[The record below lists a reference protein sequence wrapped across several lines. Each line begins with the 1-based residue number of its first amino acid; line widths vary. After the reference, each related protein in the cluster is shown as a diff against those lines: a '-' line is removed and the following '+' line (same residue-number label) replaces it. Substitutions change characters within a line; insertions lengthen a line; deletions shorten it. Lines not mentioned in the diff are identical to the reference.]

1 MQRFFETARTLLR
14 NRSFLALLLC
24 NILLGLAYSFVG
36 PFMSMFGVEEV
47 GMSNVVFGV
56 FMTVTSLSAILLST
70 LLAHWS
76 DTRFSRR
83 TMLVLGAVCGTLGY
97 AGYAFV
103 RDVTWLVV
111 IGSLL
116 LGVSS
121 ITFSQL
127 FAHARE
133 MVSRSDVSPTET
145 PLYMN
150 VFRLFFAL
158 SWTVGPATAAWVMLH
173 YSYRGTFLVAA
184 AVFLL
189 FLLAVLRYVPYA
201 PPFVGGKKPAV
212 LPLRRALT
220 RPVVLAHF
228 VAFVLV
234 FTATTICMSNL
245 PLLVLKTLG
254 GNQGHVGI
262 IYSVAP
268 VFELPFMFFF
278 GMLATKG
285 DHARLIRLA
294 FLLAV
299 VYFAGLSLVR
309 APWQVY
315 PLQVISAAI
324 VAVVSGIAIT
334 FFQNFLPDQ
343 VGTATNLYSNA
354 MRVGGTAGYLL
365 FAAIAEP
372 FGYRAVF
379 IFCTGLCLIALGIL
393 LHYRRQ
399 AGSAETPLAA
409 TRPAAP

>member
-1 MQRFFETARTLLR
+1 MQRFLNTARTIFR
-14 NRSFLALLLC
+14 NRSFVALLVC

-36 PFMSMFGVEEV
+36 PFMSMFGIEEV
-47 GMSNVVFGV
+47 KMSNFTFGM
-56 FMTVTSLSAILLST
+56 FMTITSVVAIVLST

-83 TMLVLGAVCGTLGY
+83 SMLVLGAICGTLGY
-97 AGYAFV
+97 AGYAIV
-103 RDVTWLVV
+103 RDVVWLTI
-111 IGSLL
+111 IGSFV
-116 LGVSS
+116 LGISS

-133 MVSRSDVSPTET
+133 MLSRSDVPPTET

-150 VFRLFFAL
+150 IFRLFFAL
-158 SWTVGPATAAWVMLH
+158 SWTVGPATASWVMIH
-173 YSYRGTFLVAA
+173 YSYFGTFLVAA
-184 AVFLL
+184 TVFLL
-189 FLLAVLRYVPYA
+189 FLLAVLRFVPYA
-201 PPFVGGKKPAV
+201 PPFVGAKASKP
-212 LPLRRALT
+212 LPLSQALT
-220 RPVVLAHF
+220 RPIVLAHF
-228 VAFVLV
+228 VAFVLI
-234 FTATTICMSNL
+234 FTASTICMSNL
-245 PLLVLKTLG
+245 PLLVLNTIG

-294 FLLAV
+294 VILAV
-299 VYFAGLSLVR
+299 LYYAGLSLVG
-309 APWQVY
+309 APWHIY

-324 VAVVSGIAIT
+324 VAVISGIAIT

-354 MRVGGTAGYLL
+354 MRVGGIAGYLCFGGL
-365 FAAIAEP
+365 AQA

-379 IFCTGLCLIALGIL
+379 VFCTGLCVVALGIL
-393 LHYRRQ
+393 YYYRR
-399 AGSAETPLAA
+399 ASASI
-409 TRPAAP
+409 PAH

>member
-1 MQRFFETARTLLR
+1 MHRFLQTARILLR

-24 NILLGLAYSFVG
+24 NVLLGLAYSFVG
-36 PFMSMFGVEEV
+36 PFMSLFGTQEV
-47 GMSNVVFGV
+47 GMSNLVFGV
-56 FMTVTSLSAILLST
+56 FMTITSVAAIVLST

-83 TMLVLGAVCGTLGY
+83 SMLVLGAVCGTAGY
-97 AGYAFV
+97 LGYAFV
-103 RDVTWLVV
+103 RDVVWLTV
-111 IGSLL
+111 IGSVV
-116 LGVSS
+116 LGLSS

-133 MVSRSDVSPTET
+133 MLSRSEVSPTET

-158 SWTVGPATAAWVMLH
+158 SWTVGPALASWVNIH

-184 AVFLL
+184 AVFGL
-189 FLLAVLRYVPYA
+189 FLLAVLRFVPHA
-201 PPFVGGKKPAV
+201 PPLAGSPGAPP

-228 VAFVLV
+228 IAFVLI
-234 FTATTICMSNL
+234 FTATTISMSNL
-245 PLLVLKTLG
+245 PMLVTETLG

-278 GMLATKG
+278 GLLATKG
-285 DHARLIRLA
+285 DHGRLIRLS
-294 FLLAV
+294 FLLSV
-299 VYFAGLSLVR
+299 VYYAGLCVVD
-309 APWQVY
+309 APWHIY

-324 VAVVSGIAIT
+324 VAVTSGIAIT

-343 VGTATNLYSNA
+343 VGTATNLYANA
-354 MRVGGTAGYLL
+354 MRAGGIAGYLCFGAL
-365 FAAIAEP
+365 AQA

-379 IFCTGLCLIALGIL
+379 AFCTVLCAIALGIL
-393 LHYRRQ
+393 QYYRQ
-399 AGSAETPLAA
+399 QQDGPHAA
-409 TRPAAP
+409 TAAG

>member
-1 MQRFFETARTLLR
+1 MQRFLQTARILVR
-14 NRSFLALLLC
+14 NRSFLALLVC
-24 NILLGLAYSFVG
+24 NVLLGLAYSFVG
-36 PFMSMFGVEEV
+36 PFMSLFGTQEV
-47 GMSNVVFGV
+47 GMSNLVFGV
-56 FMTVTSLSAILLST
+56 FMTTTSVVAIVLST

-83 TMLVLGAVCGTLGY
+83 SMLVLGAVCGTAGY
-97 AGYAFV
+97 LGYAFV
-103 RDVTWLVV
+103 RDVVWLTV
-111 IGSLL
+111 IGSLV
-116 LGVSS
+116 LGISS

-133 MVSRSDVSPTET
+133 MLSRSEVSPTET

-158 SWTVGPATAAWVMLH
+158 SWTVGPAIASWVNLR

-184 AVFLL
+184 AVFGL
-189 FLLAVLRYVPYA
+189 FLLAVLRFVPHA
-201 PPFVGGKKPAV
+201 PPFARRQNAQPM
-212 LPLRRALT
+212 PLRRALT

-228 VAFVLV
+228 IAFVLV
-234 FTATTICMSNL
+234 FTATTISMSNL
-245 PLLVLKTLG
+245 PKLVTETLG

-278 GMLATKG
+278 GLLATKG
-285 DHARLIRLA
+285 DHGRLIRLS
-294 FLLAV
+294 FLLSV
-299 VYFAGLSLVR
+299 LYYAGLCVVR
-309 APWQVY
+309 APWHIY

-324 VAVVSGIAIT
+324 VAVTSGIAIT

-354 MRVGGTAGYLL
+354 MRAGGIAGYLCFGAL
-365 FAAIAEP
+365 AQA

-379 IFCTGLCLIALGIL
+379 VFCTVICAIALGL
-393 LHYRRQ
+393 LLFYRERDGHGPE
-399 AGSAETPLAA
+399 AGAAA
-409 TRPAAP
+409 T

>member
-1 MQRFFETARTLLR
+1 MQRFLSTARTVLR
-14 NRSFLALLLC
+14 HRSFLALLGC

-36 PFMSMFGVEEV
+36 PFMSMFGVEEA
-47 GMSNVVFGV
+47 GMSNATFGL
-56 FMTVTSLSAILLST
+56 FMTVTSLSAIVLST
-70 LLAHWS
+70 VLAHWS

-83 TMLVLGAVCGTLGY
+83 AMLVLGAVCGTLGY
-97 AGYAFV
+97 AAYAWL
-103 RDVTWLVV
+103 RDVVWLTVV
-111 IGSLL
+111 GSLL

-133 MVSRSDVSPTET
+133 MLSRSDVPPADT

-158 SWTVGPATAAWVMLH
+158 SWTVGPATASWVMLH
-173 YSYRGTFLVAA
+173 WRYRGTFLVAA
-184 AVFLL
+184 AVFFL
-189 FLLAVLRYVPYA
+189 FLLAILRCVPYA
-201 PPFVGGKKPAV
+201 PPFVGEKKPKP

-228 VAFVLV
+228 VAFVLI
-234 FTATTICMSNL
+234 FTASTICMSNL
-245 PLLVLKTLG
+245 PLLVLRTLG
-254 GNQGHVGI
+254 GHEANVGI

-285 DHARLIRLA
+285 DHARLIRFA

-299 VYFAGLSLVR
+299 IYYTGLALVR
-309 APWQVY
+309 APWHIY
-315 PLQVISAAI
+315 PLQILSAAV

-365 FAAIAEP
+365 FAALAEP
-372 FGYRAVF
+372 LGYRLVF
-379 IFCTGLCLIALGIL
+379 VFCTVLCVVALGIL
-393 LHYRRQ
+393 LFYRRRD
-399 AGSAETPLAA
+399 AAPPPEAA
-409 TRPAAP
+409 TTG

>member
-1 MQRFFETARTLLR
+1 MQRFLETARTIFR
-14 NRSFLALLLC
+14 NRSFMALLCC
-24 NILLGLAYSFVG
+24 NVLLGLAYSFVG

-47 GMSNVVFGV
+47 KMSNVTFGV
-56 FMTVTSLSAILLST
+56 FMTITSVTAIVLST
-70 LLAHWS
+70 VLAHWS
-76 DTRFSRR
+76 DTRCSRR

-97 AGYAFV
+97 AAYAVV
-103 RDVTWLVV
+103 RDVVWLTV
-111 IGSLL
+111 IGSLV
-116 LGVSS
+116 LGISS

-133 MVSRSDVSPTET
+133 MLSRSDVSPTET

-158 SWTVGPATAAWVMLH
+158 SWTVGPATASWVMLRF
-173 YSYRGTFLVAA
+173 SYFGTFLVAS
-184 AVFLL
+184 AVFFL
-189 FLLAVLRYVPYA
+189 FLLAVLRFVPYA
-201 PPFVGGKKPAV
+201 PPFIGAKAAKPM
-212 LPLRRALT
+212 PLRQALT

-228 VAFVLV
+228 IAFVLV

-254 GNQGHVGI
+254 GNQGQVGI

-285 DHARLIRLA
+285 DHARLIRFS

-299 VYFAGLSLVR
+299 VYYAGLSLVG
-309 APWQVY
+309 APWHIY

-324 VAVVSGIAIT
+324 VAVISGIAIT

-379 IFCTGLCLIALGIL
+379 VFCTGLCAVALGIL
-393 LHYRRQ
+393 WRYRRF
-399 AGSAETPLAA
+399 SAVPAA
-409 TRPAAP
+409 TVT